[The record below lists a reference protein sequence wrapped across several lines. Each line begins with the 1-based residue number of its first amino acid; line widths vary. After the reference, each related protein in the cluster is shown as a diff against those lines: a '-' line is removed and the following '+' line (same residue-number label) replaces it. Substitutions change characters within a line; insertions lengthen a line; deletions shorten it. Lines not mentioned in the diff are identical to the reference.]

1 MFHPALR
8 ACATSIGTKASVLQS
23 IPQTSFSQTHSA
35 DPISTAASL
44 LRRFKSLLFDA
55 DQLSP
60 INKANLECESIG
72 EVWQYTCLWS
82 HVPRTRYGT
91 LVIAARTR
99 THE

>member
-1 MFHPALR
+1 MFHPALS
-8 ACATSIGTKASVLQS
+8 ACATSIGHKS
-23 IPQTSFSQTHSA
+23 ICFAEYSQTNFSQNHSA
-35 DPISTAASL
+35 GPISTAAPL
-44 LRRFKSLLFDA
+44 LRHFKGFLFDA